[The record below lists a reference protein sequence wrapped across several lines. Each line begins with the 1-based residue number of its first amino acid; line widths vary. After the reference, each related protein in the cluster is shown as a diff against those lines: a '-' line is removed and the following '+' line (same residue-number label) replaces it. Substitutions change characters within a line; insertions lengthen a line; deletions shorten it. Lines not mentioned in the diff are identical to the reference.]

1 MKSVLIASSQTE
13 TSSRIQSR
21 LKSEFAIERVATRAE
36 ALAALRSRRH
46 DLVFVDLEVLC
57 ESDPQED
64 FTDAL
69 QAFWRSHPATKVVV
83 VTPQDTLREAVM
95 AVKAGASDYILCP
108 INSEELAFVTR
119 KIYEA
124 SIRQSELDYL
134 RDRFWQAEDHEVL
147 QTRSDAMRQVFYKIR
162 SVAPTRST
170 VLLAGETGTGK
181 SVLAKLIHR
190 HSNRR
195 DCQFISVHCGAIPDT
210 LLESELF
217 GHEKGAFTGAVRKK
231 LGRFE
236 IAKGGTILLDE
247 IGTITP
253 AAQIKLLG
261 ILQDGI
267 FQRVGGEDTI
277 DANVRVIA
285 ATNASLKEMAE
296 SGTFRKDLFY
306 RLNVFP
312 IEVPPLRAR
321 REDIPFFVAGFLDKL
336 NRFQSKA
343 IHEVHPQVLAA
354 LQRYNWP
361 GNIRELE
368 NLVERAYI
376 LEKSAVLTPES
387 FPGELFECLP
397 ASTEI
402 HLDAA
407 LGLAEVRRIGI
418 AQIERRYL
426 QELLSRN
433 HGRIK
438 QSAFQAAVTTRQLHK
453 LMKKH
458 GIRKEEFKHRR

>member
-1 MKSVLIASSQTE
+1 MKSALIASSQTE
-13 TSSRIQSR
+13 TSALIQSR
-21 LKSEFAIERVATRAE
+21 LKNEFAIERVATRAE
-36 ALAALRSRRH
+36 ALAALQDKRH

-57 ESDPQED
+57 ESDRQED
-64 FTDAL
+64 FKSAL
-69 QAFWRSHPATKVVV
+69 QAFWRSHPAARVVV
-83 VTPQDTLREAVM
+83 VTAQDTLREAVM
-95 AVKAGASDYILCP
+95 AVKAGASDYILRP
-108 INSEELAFVTR
+108 INAEELSFVTR

-124 SIRQSELDYL
+124 LLRQSELDYL
-134 RDRFWQAEDHEVL
+134 RDRFWQLEDHEVL
-147 QTRSDAMRQVFYKIR
+147 QTRSDAMRQVFYKIK

-195 DCQFISVHCGAIPDT
+195 DCQFISVHCGAIPDS

-231 LGRFE
+231 LGKFE

-285 ATNASLKEMAE
+285 ATNADLKEMAE
-296 SGTFRKDLFY
+296 SGAFRKDLFY

-321 REDIPFFVAGFLDKL
+321 REDIPFFVVDFLEKL
-336 NRFQSKA
+336 NRFQSKS
-343 IHEVHPQVLAA
+343 IHGVHPQVQEA

-368 NLVERAYI
+368 NLLERAYI
-376 LEKSAVLTPES
+376 LEKSAILTPES
-387 FPGELFECLP
+387 FPGELFECSP
-397 ASTEI
+397 PSAEMPVN
-402 HLDAA
+402 AA
-407 LGLAEVRRIGI
+407 LRLAEARRIGI
-418 AQIERRYL
+418 AQIERRYI

-433 HGRIK
+433 HGRIN
-438 QSAFQAAVTTRQLHK
+438 QSAAEAAVSPRQLHK

-458 GIRKEEFKHRR
+458 GIRKEEFKHPR